1 MRTAKACVV
10 GLTVVLIAPGPSA
23 VAASHTEVV
32 RAITENAGIKQIVG
46 TDLASVTSRFFDPKT
61 HKEIGRNVGYCV
73 TAPTGEQMCTTT
85 VFLPRGQLAL
95 IGVYSAASRVIIPIV
110 GGSGHYTDAGG
121 YADIRPRGPMGSN
134 AKFVIITHR

>member
-1 MRTAKACVV
+1 V
-10 GLTVVLIAPGPSA
+10 GLAVALSTMVAAAPSA
-23 VAASHTEVV
+23 AAETEVV

-46 TDLASVTSRFFDPKT
+46 TDLASVTSRFFDPRT

-73 TAPTGEQMCTTT
+73 TAPSGEQMCTTT

-95 IGVYSAASRVIIPIV
+95 VGVYSAASKVIIPIV
-110 GGSGHYTDAGG
+110 GGSGHYADAGG

-134 AKFVIITHR
+134 AKFVIYTHR